1 MKRIKLYVTIG
12 LTTLLLTSC
21 AKQVTETRTLY
32 PVDVTRP
39 SLTPYE
45 LNVISEKIYQNE
57 TGGKLKYLMYW
68 SPNEDF
74 ASLGIGHFIW
84 YPRGEPKRFDETFP
98 SMIDYYVANK
108 VEVPQWLLQARKTG
122 APWKNRDI
130 FERSR
135 GDKEFKQLETL
146 LMNTKALQTQFFFD
160 RLHASIPEI
169 VKYVAPQ
176 YRKHIVS
183 NYNALAKSK
192 GGWYPLIDYI
202 NFKGKGI
209 KATERYNNQGWGM
222 LQVLKNMRPVKA
234 GAGALAEFSRV
245 AYLILERRVRNSPI
259 EKNEKRW
266 LKGWKKRTD
275 SYRIS
280 IFQ

>member
-1 MKRIKLYVTIG
+1 MKRMKNYVTVG
-12 LTTLLLTSC
+12 LTALLLTSC
-21 AKQVTETRTLY
+21 TKQVTETRIAY

-39 SLTPYE
+39 TLTPYE

-57 TGGKLKYLMYW
+57 TGGNPKYLMYW

-84 YPRGEPKRFDETFP
+84 YPSGEPKRFDETFP
-98 SMIDYYVANK
+98 SMIDYYVANR
-108 VEVPQWLLQARKTG
+108 VELPSWLLEARKRG
-122 APWKNRDI
+122 APWKNRDV

-135 GDKEFKQLETL
+135 GDKEFQQLQTL
-146 LMNTKALQTQFFFD
+146 LINTKALQTQFFFD

-169 VKYVAPQ
+169 VKYVAPE
-176 YRKHIVS
+176 YRQHIVN
-183 NYNALAKSK
+183 NYNALAKTK

-209 KATERYNNQGWGM
+209 KSTERYNNQGWGM
-222 LQVLKNMRPVKA
+222 LQVLKNMRPVQA
-234 GAGALAEFSRV
+234 GPEALAEFSRV
-245 AYLILERRVRNSPI
+245 AYLILERRVRNSPP

-275 SYRIS
+275 SYRFS

>member
-1 MKRIKLYVTIG
+1 MKSIKLLAIG
-12 LTTLLLTSC
+12 LTAMILTSC
-21 AKQVTETRTLY
+21 TKEVTSTVQY
-32 PVDVTRP
+32 PVGVERP

-57 TGGKLKYLMYW
+57 TGGNPKHLMYW
-68 SPNEDF
+68 SPNESF

-84 YPRGEPKRFDETFP
+84 YPQNEPKRFDETFP

-108 VEVPQWLLQARKTG
+108 VEVPQWLLRARKIG
-122 APWKNRDI
+122 APWRDRDS
-130 FERSR
+130 FERAR
-135 GDKEFKQLETL
+135 GDKEFQQLKMI

-169 VKYVAPQ
+169 VKYVAPAHRQ
-176 YRKHIVS
+176 HIIN
-183 NYNALAKSK
+183 NYNALAKTR

-209 KATERYNNQGWGM
+209 KSTERYNNQGWGL
-222 LQVLKNMRPVKA
+222 LQVLENMRPVQK
-234 GAGALAEFSRV
+234 GAEALAEFSRV
-245 AYLILERRVRNSPI
+245 SYLILERRVKNSPI
-259 EKNEKRW
+259 EKNEKKW

-275 SYRIS
+275 SYRVS
-280 IFQ
+280 IL

>member
-1 MKRIKLYVTIG
+1 MVSIKILTIG
-12 LTTLLLTSC
+12 LTALLLTSC
-21 AKQVTETRTLY
+21 TKEVKGTINY
-32 PVDVTRP
+32 PRGVERP

-57 TGGKLKYLMYW
+57 TGGNPKYLMYW

-84 YPRGEPKRFDETFP
+84 YPKNEPKRFDETFP
-98 SMIDYYVANK
+98 LMIDYYVANK
-108 VEVPQWLLQARKTG
+108 VEIPQWLLQARKIG
-122 APWKNRDI
+122 APWRNKKV
-130 FERSR
+130 FEKARS
-135 GDKEFKQLETL
+135 DKEFQQLKTI

-169 VKYVAPQ
+169 VKYVAPN
-176 YRKHIVS
+176 YRKHIIA
-183 NYNALAKSK
+183 NYNALAKTK

-209 KATERYNNQGWGM
+209 KSTERYNNQGWGM
-222 LQVLKNMRPVKA
+222 LQVLKNMRPVQA
-234 GAGALAEFSRV
+234 GPSALAEFSRV
-245 AYLILERRVRNSPI
+245 AYLMLERRVRNSPP

-266 LKGWKKRTD
+266 LSGWKKRTD
-275 SYRIS
+275 TYRTS
-280 IFQ
+280 IL